1 MKCKTIFGFLLI
13 IALLFLGACQT
24 AIDSGQAEDAT
35 LAFRTERE
43 HPGSEAGKPY
53 SPAVKVVRIGSSQGL
68 DKVVAETLY
77 VSGQVG
83 ADPETGEKV
92 EGDIQAETRQVL
104 ANLKGIVE
112 SSGFQMSDA
121 VRCTVYLLDM
131 DDYAAVNEAYLEFFP
146 ADPPS
151 RACVGVSE
159 LVGDYRIEISL
170 VAEK

>member
-1 MKCKTIFGFLLI
+1 MKCKTIFGSLI
-13 IALLFLGACQT
+13 IVILLFLGACQ
-24 AIDSGQAEDAT
+24 ADVESSRAEDEAFS
-35 LAFRTERE
+35 FRTERE
-43 HPGSEAGKPY
+43 VIGSEAKKPY
-53 SPAVKVVRIGSSQGL
+53 SPAVRVARICSSQDL
-68 DKVVAETLY
+68 EMVTSETLY

-83 ADPETGEKV
+83 ADPETGSRI

-112 SSGFQMSDA
+112 SAGFQMSDA

-131 DDYAAVNEAYLEFFP
+131 GDYTAMNEAYLEFFP
-146 ADPPS
+146 SDPPS
-151 RACVGVSE
+151 RACVGVHE